1 MSQFI
6 RMPRGTRTTGAVLAT
21 LATAAV
27 PSGALAA
34 DPGPVRTSASVQYAC
49 ELPLIGT
56 SSLTATISTTL
67 PESLDAS
74 DTTAGQQ
81 VTISG
86 AFDENWAA
94 LIAIVG
100 GSGGTTTGGGPSG
113 SAGALA
119 TRLVGPSPDGTPRSS
134 GGVARTTLSSFNT
147 DTGAFVVTS
156 QLPTFSFA
164 APGAATLAVAPLT
177 LALKVTPAEGGS
189 GLELGSTTDSDR
201 DPETFEVLCNGEETS
216 FGVLLT
222 GEAPP
227 ATPTPLPTPTG
238 TPGPTP
244 IPTATPVIAPPPTP
258 TPTTTPIFTPAPT
271 PSAEPSKPVLSLA
284 GRAFLKNLA
293 SGTVGIGGRL
303 RVSALDL
310 RTSAYSGATTLNP
323 TEAKLVAL
331 RLLPIT
337 ATLSFTEI
345 GATTGTFSSTA
356 GSLTTRQ
363 LIRLKNAKVFGI
375 NLVAGTCVTGSPA
388 TIALTS
394 KAGFRP
400 LGGTLTGAFSIPA
413 FKSCGGLTTFVTGLA
428 AGSGNA
434 ISLTATPAA

>member
-6 RMPRGTRTTGAVLAT
+6 RVPRGTRTTGAVFAT

-227 ATPTPLPTPTG
+227 PTPTPLPTPTA

-258 TPTTTPIFTPAPT
+258 TPTATPIFTPAPT
-271 PSAEPSKPVLSLA
+271 PTVTPTTLPTPIVTPAPTPTVDPPAPVLSLA
-284 GRAFLKNLA
+284 GKAFLKGVTN
-293 SGTVGIGGRL
+293 GTVNLTGTL
-303 RVSALDL
+303 RAGTLNL
-310 RTSAYSGATTLNP
+310 QTGAFTGSTALNP
-323 TEAKLVAL
+323 TQAKLVAL

-337 ATLSFTEI
+337 ATLNFTEI
-345 GATTGTFSSTA
+345 GATTGEFSSTA
-356 GSLTTRQ
+356 GSLRTRQ
-363 LIRLKNAKVFGI
+363 LIRIKNAKVFGV
-375 NLVAGTCVTGSPA
+375 NW
-388 TIALTS
+388 
-394 KAGFRP
+394 
-400 LGGTLTGAFSIPA
+400 
-413 FKSCGGLTTFVTGLA
+413 
-428 AGSGNA
+428 
-434 ISLTATPAA
+434 